1 MKYPITCI
9 LIILLLN
16 STLYASDTL
25 TEHQDST
32 IQLNEIVVDAYRI
45 NTPITKNT
53 RKYCCADS

>member
-45 NTPITKNT
+45 NT
-53 RKYCCADS
+53 R